1 MKETYVAIIREFAV
15 YAHTVY
21 MYRET
26 IWLRSY
32 GHNVLIF

>member
-26 IWLRSY
+26 IGC
-32 GHNVLIF
+32 GHMVIMS